1 MRVRYSGSIRTVAP
15 AAPVV
20 VVTVVCPL
28 AIVATSNTAATR
40 MNSFVIGFLLKPHQR
55 GYGKNR
61 FFALLFREEFGAA
74 NALHAQIYRP
84 TRSFQCGAPM
94 QAQTGATPST
104 KISRRSIA
112 VCRTFSASA
121 YSGEAYHSRKRSI
134 VGNST
139 TMIVFGGGPP
149 STTLAAPPR
158 TR

>member
-74 NALHAQIYRP
+74 DALHAQIFRL
-84 TRSFQCGAPM
+84 TRSFSAALRCKLKRA
-94 QAQTGATPST
+94 
-104 KISRRSIA
+104 RRPQ
-112 VCRTFSASA
+112 R
-121 YSGEAYHSRKRSI
+121 R
-134 VGNST
+134 
-139 TMIVFGGGPP
+139 
-149 STTLAAPPR
+149 
-158 TR
+158 